1 MNGQDIYEM
10 LSKMEEH
17 ERKNMELFILTEP
30 CINSDIAHNESI
42 YLAGEIEKLDVIQ
55 SAEIA
60 NNISSDEFAECQKKA
75 LDDFVDEHNEELDEL
90 AKHYFYHLRYQFK
103 EKMIEKLR
111 EIGYE
116 VPEGI

>member
-1 MNGQDIYEM
+1 MNGQNIYEM

-17 ERKNMELFILTEP
+17 ERKNMELLILTEP
-30 CINSDIAHNESI
+30 YINYDLAHNESL

-60 NNISSDEFAECQKKA
+60 NNISSEEFAECQKKA
-75 LDDFVDEHNEELDEL
+75 LDDFIDEHNEELDEL
-90 AKHYFYHLRYQFK
+90 ANHYFYHLRYQFK